1 MIFLYIF
8 IFLTYFFSQSKFL
21 FGGDSPEFLTTA
33 LTYSIPHPPGYP
45 LYTILEII
53 FIKFFFFFSP
63 LKAVN
68 LISIFSHLVTLYFIF
83 KILKGLR
90 IKTLFVVLTLFF
102 YSFLL
107 IVWLY
112 NVVPEVY
119 ALNNALI
126 SGLIFFG
133 LKFHQTKK
141 IFYRRLFFLFF
152 GLGLS
157 HHHSIIIF
165 LIPFLIL
172 EKNFFSFDILFSL
185 VFIPF
190 YLYPVVSSYF
200 NPPIDWENSQS
211 ISGLLRL
218 FTRYSYGTFSAYFG
232 SIPNLVNQLT
242 TLLSSLI
249 LIIGEFKPLGV
260 FLILFGILNLTK
272 KNRFL
277 FNYLLITFFLYLI
290 FLYLTNFNLSYS
302 FSLATFERYLIALYL
317 ILLIFFAFGIDY
329 FYQLISNLKEK
340 LINFKTSQLIIPFYY
355 LILILFLLI
364 NFFNNFKVIYS
375 LKTANHFEKFAKTIL
390 EIPKK
395 NSILLLKSDLTYF
408 PVSYFYYYMKLRSDI
423 KLVFPPMLSRAYYRK
438 KVKKQFPDLKINN
451 NYSLIDFIKS
461 NQSQSIYTEV
471 PYGDNFFPVGIL
483 WFYQT
488 KKTKESQDLIV
499 KLNFDFWLKHKNLP
513 IINKNL
519 KKIMF
524 FQSLSEFYQE
534 RLMNFIAYL
543 VEIKNYQKLNEFLN
557 QFDKIYDYK
566 DHQYFFNLAKK
577 YFKQEKICQKLSP
590 INQRIFCL

>member
-1 MIFLYIF
+1 L
-8 IFLTYFFSQSKFL
+8 
-21 FGGDSPEFLTTA
+21 
-33 LTYSIPHPPGYP
+33 
-45 LYTILEII
+45 
-53 FIKFFFFFSP
+53 
-63 LKAVN
+63 
-68 LISIFSHLVTLYFIF
+68 
-83 KILKGLR
+83 
-90 IKTLFVVLTLFF
+90 
-102 YSFLL
+102 
-107 IVWLY
+107 
-112 NVVPEVY
+112 
-119 ALNNALI
+119 
-126 SGLIFFG
+126 
-133 LKFHQTKK
+133 
-141 IFYRRLFFLFF
+141 
-152 GLGLS
+152 
-157 HHHSIIIF
+157 
-165 LIPFLIL
+165 
-172 EKNFFSFDILFSL
+172 DILFSL
-185 VFIPF
+185 IFIPF

-211 ISGLLRL
+211 ISGLIRL

-242 TLLSSLI
+242 ILLSSLI

-260 FLILFGILNLTK
+260 FLILFGIFNLTK

-302 FSLATFERYLIALYL
+302 FSLATFERYLIGLYL
-317 ILLIFFAFGIDY
+317 ILLIFFALGIDG
-329 FYQLISNLKEK
+329 FYQLIFKLKEK
-340 LINFKTSQLIIPFYY
+340 LINFKTSPLIIPFYY
-355 LILILFLLI
+355 LILIFFLLI

-408 PVSYFYYYMKLRSDI
+408 PVSYFYYYLKIRSDI
-423 KLVFPPMLSRAYYRK
+423 KLVFPPMLSREYYRK

-451 NYSLIDFIKS
+451 NYSLIYFIES
-461 NQSQSIYTEV
+461 NQSQSIYAEV
-471 PYGDNFFPVGIL
+471 PYGDNFVPIGIL
-483 WFYQT
+483 WLYQT
-488 KKTKESQDLIV
+488 KKTKEIQDLIV
-499 KLNFDFWLKHKNLP
+499 KLNFDFWLKNKNLP

-534 RLMNFIAYL
+534 RLMSFIAYL

-557 QFDKIYDYK
+557 QFDKIYDRK
-566 DHQYFFNLAKK
+566 DYQYFFNLAKK
-577 YFKQEKICQKLSP
+577 YFKQEKICQELSP